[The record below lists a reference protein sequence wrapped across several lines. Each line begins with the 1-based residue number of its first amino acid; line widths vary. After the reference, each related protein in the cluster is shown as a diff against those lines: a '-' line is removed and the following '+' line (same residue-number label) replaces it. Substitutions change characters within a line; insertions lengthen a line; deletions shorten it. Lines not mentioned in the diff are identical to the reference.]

1 MSETEVRV
9 VNEFGQDVAHDG
21 EEIGEVI
28 VKSPSVTN
36 SSKKAD
42 QTIENGWLHTGD
54 RGTIDKHGS
63 IRIVNKKEAPD
74 TDKHASTVEVEGI
87 FYEHPAV
94 QEVAII
100 ARPDK
105 KLGEVLHAIVVLHDE
120 KTASEQELLEYAKGK
135 LDPSNCPKSIT
146 MMDELPK
153 TPSGKIQK
161 IRLRESV

>member
-9 VNEFGQDVAHDG
+9 VNEFGQDVARDG
-21 EEIGEVI
+21 QEIGEVI
-28 VKSPSVTN
+28 VKSPSVVN
-36 SSKKAD
+36 SSEKAD
-42 QTIENGWLHTGD
+42 QTIVNGWLHTGD
-54 RGTIDKHGS
+54 RGTIDEHGS
-63 IRIVNKKEAPD
+63 IRIVNKKESPD

-94 QEVAII
+94 QEVAVL

-105 KLGEVLHAIVVLHDE
+105 KLGEVLHAIVTLHDE
-120 KTASEQELLEYAKGK
+120 KSASEQELLKYAGEK
-135 LDPSNCPKSIT
+135 LDSGDCPKTIT
-146 MMDELPK
+146 ILDELPK